1 MPRGNRR
8 RIVDTMSDHIEEED
22 ATQRREVDDAVD
34 PEEDEDQQVRQAGP
48 SRNRLTRGGGS
59 SKKAAA
65 AAAAASARSGA
76 ESERDDDAKDAT
88 PAIDEDKLENK
99 PLSRTDAQKLQG
111 MASDWNMI
119 ETHLKESA
127 FSLLTEVSAAVAEY
141 ADDNTAQKVSL
152 PRVPSSPASPRTR
165 SDASSCFKELDRLD
179 TLMREIIDI
188 DVEIKSHEQTLKDLH
203 QQVVV
208 GDEIVGLFSALRIAL
223 VDLHPSEQRT
233 GALQSANR
241 RQAGRLSQKD

>member
-1 MPRGNRR
+1 M
-8 RIVDTMSDHIEEED
+8 DTMSDHIEEED

-34 PEEDEDQQVRQAGP
+34 PEEDEDQHVRQAGP

-65 AAAAASARSGA
+65 AAAAARSGA
-76 ESERDDDAKDAT
+76 ESERDDDAEDAT
-88 PAIDEDKLENK
+88 PAFDEDKLENK

-152 PRVPSSPASPRTR
+152 PRAPSSPASPRTR